1 MPRCDRIRS
10 SRSPCAIPAFDETHW
25 RRIVDVVA
33 DRLLTPYGLRALDP
47 GHKDFKTSS
56 AIFALAMRRITR
68 GRYGPG

>member
-1 MPRCDRIRS
+1 ML
-10 SRSPCAIPAFDETHW
+10 DETHW

-33 DRLLTPYGLRALDP
+33 DRLLTPYGLRTLDP
-47 GHKDFKTSS
+47 GHKDFRRSIS